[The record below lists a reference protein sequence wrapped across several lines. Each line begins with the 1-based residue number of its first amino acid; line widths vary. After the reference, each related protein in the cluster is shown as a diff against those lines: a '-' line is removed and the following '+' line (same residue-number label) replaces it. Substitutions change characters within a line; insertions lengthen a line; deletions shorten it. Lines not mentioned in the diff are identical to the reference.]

1 MNIKKKLKYLQKSLL
16 LYYIYVQNIYI
27 ILYRIYIIC
36 HIKYIKKFKYN
47 ITIIILLYLISI
59 IIFFIFDLILKKIIK
74 NNYVAR

>member
-16 LYYIYVQNIYI
+16 LYYIYVHNIYI